1 MDRQLI
7 TVIEDIGY
15 INKYGQ
21 RVYGTAAL
29 LHYAH
34 VIDCPIKDLDPGMID
49 LGKVIVEKC
58 LCA

>member
-7 TVIEDIGY
+7 TLIENFGY
-15 INKYGQ
+15 INKHGQ

-29 LHYAH
+29 LHYTH
-34 VIDCPIKDLDPGMID
+34 VMNCPIKNLDPCMIG